1 MNRKEYLL
9 TCLAE
14 ECSELAIECSKS
26 KRFGLDSYG
35 ENDTATLRYTNSE
48 NLVKEFVDVYTIIKM
63 LDQVEIV
70 LKIEKELKLAQE
82 LTKSLT
88 EISTTL
94 SYTRIQD
101 KDSIFE
107 TLKIIGPSQSAH
119 QKNISLISELLK
131 ELENF

>member
-63 LDQVEIV
+63 LDQEGYIDSNFTAFQVDN
-70 LKIEKELKLAQE
+70 KM
-82 LTKSLT
+82 
-88 EISTTL
+88 
-94 SYTRIQD
+94 D
-101 KDSIFE
+101 KVD
-107 TLKIIGPSQSAH
+107 KYY
-119 QKNISLISELLK
+119 NISRQLGLVE
-131 ELENF
+131 